1 MRRPGCPQKTL
12 EDANIKVT
20 RVISNLLGTSGR
32 ALLRAWI
39 AGETDPERL
48 LAHTTGRLRAPRA
61 RLLAG
66 LRGNVTDHHR
76 FLLRVHLH
84 QVEALEGLLAEL
96 DGRITEM
103 LRPFRDAVE
112 RLTTVPGIS
121 TSRTSGSDE
130 QQTRLTVISRCGR
143 APLHSGSVAV

>member
-1 MRRPGCPQKTL
+1 VAQATLRIQKTF

-76 FLLRVHLH
+76 LLLRVHLH
-84 QVEALEGLLAEL
+84 QVESLEGLLAEL
-96 DGRITEM
+96 DDRITEM

-121 TSRTSGSDE
+121 TTVASVLVAEIWPRTSRSIVVSIWM
-130 QQTRLTVISRCGR
+130 RS
-143 APLHSGSVAV
+143 S